1 MGNSEDLLISIT
13 SELSQLSNNLR
24 SLADICEYGSKREN
38 YINFSR
44 QLSEI
49 NGVILN
55 DLDQVQDDESY
66 TGTLD
71 RI

>member
-1 MGNSEDLLISIT
+1 MESEELLISIT
-13 SELSQLSNNLR
+13 SGLSQAGNQLR
-24 SLADICEYGSKREN
+24 SLADICEYSSKRDN
-38 YINFSR
+38 YINFYR

-49 NGVILN
+49 NAEILK
-55 DLDQVQDDESY
+55 DLDQVLDDESY